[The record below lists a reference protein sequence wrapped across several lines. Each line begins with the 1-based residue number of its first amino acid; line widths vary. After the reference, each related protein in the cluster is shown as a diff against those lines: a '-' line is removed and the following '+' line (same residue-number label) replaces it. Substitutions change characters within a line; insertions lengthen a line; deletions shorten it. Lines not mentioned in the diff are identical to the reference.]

1 MRQASFGRCPYQ
13 ELGYQQAA
21 DYRQTERAAR
31 FGSGPE
37 AERYRKRPHQRGH
50 RRHHDGAKAYQR
62 TFYDRIRQCRGLR
75 PHPSGPG
82 RVRPSLLLRPHPSG
96 PGRVR
101 PSLLRRRAQRGILIR
116 LCRYHV
122 CILIANVGGGSLDSG
137 LSIRKSGLLIVD
149 LSLQYC
155 RVKLRY
161 DLPAL
166 YL

>member
-82 RVRPSLLLRPHPSG
+82 RVRPSLL
-96 PGRVR
+96 
-101 PSLLRRRAQRGILIR
+101 RRRAQRGILIR